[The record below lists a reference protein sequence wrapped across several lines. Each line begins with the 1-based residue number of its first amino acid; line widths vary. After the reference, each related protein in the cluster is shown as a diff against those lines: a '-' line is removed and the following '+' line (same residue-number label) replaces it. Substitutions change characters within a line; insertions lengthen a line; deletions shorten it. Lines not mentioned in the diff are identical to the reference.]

1 MSWTFAEE
9 RPIYWEEPPEQVA
22 ITNVETGE
30 WDAYMLTSAATKR
43 IRKLKDE
50 VNWLHVELEEAESTC
65 DDCHAIS
72 ELRDL
77 RDEVNWLNAE
87 LHGAELEAARAYS
100 ERGAVAMTEGNM
112 AAHGWVRERTCEFV
126 SRDRPPCGFI
136 WVCSNCGTPTTGYG
150 HLDWLYCPECGA
162 KVVKE

>member
-9 RPIYWEEPPEQVA
+9 RPIYWEEPPEQIA

-30 WDAYMLTSAATKR
+30 WDFYMLTSAATKR

-50 VNWLHVELEEAESTC
+50 VNWLHVELKEAESTC

-87 LHGAELEAARAYS
+87 LHGAELKAERACHIKEDSDTGFPICS
-100 ERGAVAMTEGNM
+100 ECGAVQSDEFI
-112 AAHGWVRERTCEFV
+112 AH
-126 SRDRPPCGFI
+126 
-136 WVCSNCGTPTTGYG
+136 
-150 HLDWLYCPECGA
+150 YCWNCGA
-162 KVVKE
+162 KVVEG